1 MSAKKAQP
9 SFSHPI
15 DVKALS
21 LDRHEYRLEY
31 PLCDY
36 RLNQAF
42 ELRAKVFCSEL
53 RWVGHQGQLQE
64 IDAFDGHVWH
74 LGILAQGKLAAYL
87 RVHPYWAPWM
97 IDSVFSDI
105 APTGCSL
112 RRPGVCEVSR
122 LAVSPAFRRFA
133 FSDDQTAT
141 SLILKLL
148 YTFCTLN
155 QIDKVYMISTSRLLR
170 ALRLHG
176 LPCHPRPGAHHQPDR
191 DSPIFATLDWDEFR
205 SSSDLLI
212 AKRRPGFLA
221 MMKQAKLAHKGKLE
235 RASRCHCQAHI

>member
-1 MSAKKAQP
+1 MSAKKAKPP
-9 SFSHPI
+9 SPSSDDIKP
-15 DVKALS
+15 LT
-21 LDRHEYRLEY
+21 LDHHEYRLEY
-31 PLCDY
+31 PLCDC
-36 RLNQAF
+36 RLTQAF
-42 ELRAKVFCSEL
+42 ELRAKVFCREL
-53 RWVGHQGQLQE
+53 RWVGHEGQLRE
-64 IDAFDGHVWH
+64 VDAFDDSVWH
-74 LGILAQGKLAAYL
+74 LGVLAQGKPAAYL

-122 LAVSPAFRRFA
+122 LAVAPAFRRFA
-133 FSDDQTAT
+133 FSDNQTAT

-155 QIDKVYMISTSRLLR
+155 QIDKVYMIGTSRLLR

-176 LPCHPRPGAHHQPDR
+176 LPCHPRPGNHHQSDR
-191 DSPIFATLDWDEFR
+191 DAPIFAALDWDEFR

-221 MMKQAKLAHKGKLE
+221 MMTQAKLAHKEKLE
-235 RASRCHCQAHI
+235 RASQCRCKVHL